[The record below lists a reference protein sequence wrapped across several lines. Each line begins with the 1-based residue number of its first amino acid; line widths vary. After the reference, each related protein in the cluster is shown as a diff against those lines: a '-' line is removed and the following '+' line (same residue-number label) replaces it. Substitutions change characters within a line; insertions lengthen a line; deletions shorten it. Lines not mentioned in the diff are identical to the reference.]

1 MRPEARLIIILL
13 ILVSFS
19 STARAREF
27 IAVTDGGRKDPAT
40 GGSAGYARDLNI
52 PGIVDGRL
60 DTVLIPSGITVYY
73 EGGQRRGLA
82 HPLPFE
88 PNLFMPAEE
97 DMLFMTE
104 MEIPPGTPGLER
116 RLRLTIETDGLTATG
131 KVVLAK

>member
-1 MRPEARLIIILL
+1 MVMRREARLITLL

-19 STARAREF
+19 STARAHEF
-27 IAVTDGGRKDPAT
+27 IAVTD
-40 GGSAGYARDLNI
+40 
-52 PGIVDGRL
+52 
-60 DTVLIPSGITVYY
+60 
-73 EGGQRRGLA
+73 GGQRRGLA

-88 PNLFMPAEE
+88 PNLFIPAEE

-104 MEIPPGTPGLER
+104 MEIPPGKPGLER